1 MTSNPD
7 PSFQSTGIANTTY
20 PSKTD
25 VAVLEYPLY
34 ATRVGDDEVE
44 LTLATDDLF
53 QAIDP
58 EYWLLPDKNRYRWD
72 VPPEIKDFEGNNAHP
87 IMSMEDDPPRLDLS
101 SFHPTYAGKVVEP
114 AVKEGCS
121 DPQTVVLSDNTKIDV
136 SNAKM
141 RFNVEKATHETLTG
155 VVRFICPPAS
165 TGSNSIMWQDRAVMS
180 IDTTGQ
186 SNRVTIRCVG
196 NNQTAAP
203 GMPPTVLRIEREQN
217 LMTLIDTVTDRL
229 FACVSY
235 HTHWD

>member
-7 PSFQSTGIANTTY
+7 PSLQSTGIANTTY

-34 ATRVGDDEVE
+34 ATRVGDGEVE

-87 IMSMEDDPPRLDLS
+87 FMSMEDDPPRLDSS
-101 SFHPTYAGKVVEP
+101 SFYPTYAGKVVEP

-155 VVRFICPPAS
+155 VVRFICPP
-165 TGSNSIMWQDRAVMS
+165 
-180 IDTTGQ
+180 
-186 SNRVTIRCVG
+186 RV
-196 NNQTAAP
+196 
-203 GMPPTVLRIEREQN
+203 
-217 LMTLIDTVTDRL
+217 DRL
-229 FACVSY
+229 KLNHVAGSRRDVY
-235 HTHWD
+235 